1 MFFFFINFRKAS
13 DSIRWDVLYNTVA
26 DFGIAMN
33 TVGQLG

>member
-1 MFFFFINFRKAS
+1 MFIYIRKAS
-13 DSIRWDVLYNTVA
+13 DSIRWDASHNTVA